1 MKTRKTKIFASF
13 CSLIFVKFAQLL
25 LDMINIDAYLFVRKG
40 ELGLFAASESYA
52 ILMLYSR
59 TNITLL
65 SLS

>member
-1 MKTRKTKIFASF
+1 MQVFWSRIFIE
-13 CSLIFVKFAQLL
+13 LAQLL
-25 LDMINIDAYLFVRKG
+25 LDMINIDAYLFVGEG